1 MRVRIDE
8 VRSPAEVLANNVFC
22 CQGQLVTVRLHRC
35 NVSTFIS
42 SVKYG
47 VGISY
52 EVVVV
57 TPVEIGRQVNA
68 VLDESEV
75 GTHVELVLLLIGK
88 RCVTELHVHT
98 RLLKRRL
105 RAPWILALKDRQGI
119 GYGRAVTC

>member
-1 MRVRIDE
+1 MRVDE
-8 VRSPAEVLANNVFC
+8 VRCPAEVLANNVFC

-35 NVSTFIS
+35 NVGKFIS

-57 TPVEIGRQVNA
+57 TPVEIGRKVNA

-75 GTHVELVLLLIGK
+75 GTYVKLVLLLIGK
-88 RCVTELHVHT
+88 SCVSKLHVDT
-98 RLLKRRL
+98 RLLKRRQ
-105 RAPWILALKDRQGI
+105 RTPWVFAREDRECV
-119 GYGRAVTC
+119 GYGRTVTR